1 MQINN
6 VTITDIDQIYSFYRI
21 ASDYQKAKEKV
32 IVWPDFNRN
41 MVETEIAEHRQFKML
56 MNNEV
61 VCIWAITFNDEQIW
75 EERNRDSAI
84 YIHRIATNPDF
95 RGRNFVSKI
104 VDWAKEYAKEKGIQ
118 FDIVV
123 NIQGD
128 EPFIDPNLIEE
139 LVHSFDDDQVSMVS
153 AMSKIE
159 NIKDLQ
165 DPNVVKVVVDTQ
177 NNAIYFS
184 RAPIPF
190 PRDHQEIIRSNEELK
205 KHNFFRHIGIYGYRK
220 DFLAKYIEMDQTNL
234 EKLEKLEQLRVI
246 ENGFKIKMIE
256 AATSLTGI
264 DTQEDYEEALKK
276 Y

>member
-1 MQINN
+1 M
-6 VTITDIDQIYSFYRI
+6 
-21 ASDYQKAKEKV
+21 KKV
-32 IVWPDFNRN
+32 IVIPARLDSSRLPKK
-41 MVETEIAEHRQFKML
+41 VLLDLKGKTVIQR
-56 MNNEV
+56 V
-61 VCIWAITFNDEQIW
+61 YEQCLKVKNI
-75 EERNRDSAI
+75 DGV
-84 YIHRIATNPDF
+84 YIATDSSEIEEVCRSFTNHIILTKSSHQSGTD
-95 RGRNFVSKI
+95 RIGEAV
-104 VDWAKEYAKEKGIQ
+104 AGI
-118 FDIVV
+118 DCDVVV
-123 NIQGD
+123 NVQGD

-139 LVHSFDDDQVSMVS
+139 LVHSFDDDQVSMAS

-205 KHNFFRHIGIYGYRK
+205 KHNFFRHIGIYGYQK
-220 DFLAKYIEMDQTNL
+220 DFLAKYIKMDQTNL

-256 AATSLTGI
+256 AASSLIGI

>member
-1 MQINN
+1 M
-6 VTITDIDQIYSFYRI
+6 
-21 ASDYQKAKEKV
+21 KKV
-32 IVWPDFNRN
+32 IVIPARLDSTRLPKKVLLDLKGKTVIQRVYEQCLKVKNIDG
-41 MVETEIAEHRQFKML
+41 VYIATDSTEIEG
-56 MNNEV
+56 
-61 VCIWAITFNDEQIW
+61 VCRSFTDHIILTKSSHQSGTD
-75 EERNRDSAI
+75 
-84 YIHRIATNPDF
+84 RIGEAVLGLDCD
-95 RGRNFVSKI
+95 V
-104 VDWAKEYAKEKGIQ
+104 
-118 FDIVV
+118 VV
-123 NIQGD
+123 NVQGD

-139 LVHSFDDDQVSMVS
+139 LVHSFDDDQVSMAS

-190 PRDHQEIIRSNEELK
+190 PRDHQEIIYSNEELK
-205 KHNFFRHIGIYGYRK
+205 KHNFFRHIGIYGYQK
-220 DFLAKYIEMDQTNL
+220 DFLAKYIKMDQTNL

-256 AATSLTGI
+256 AASSLIGI

>member
-1 MQINN
+1 M
-6 VTITDIDQIYSFYRI
+6 
-21 ASDYQKAKEKV
+21 KKV
-32 IVWPDFNRN
+32 IVIPARLDSSRLPKK
-41 MVETEIAEHRQFKML
+41 VLLDLKGKTLIQRVYEQCLKV
-56 MNNEV
+56 NNIDGV
-61 VCIWAITFNDEQIW
+61 
-75 EERNRDSAI
+75 
-84 YIHRIATNPDF
+84 YIATDSSEIEGVCRSFTNHIILTKSTHQSGTD
-95 RGRNFVSKI
+95 RIGEAV
-104 VDWAKEYAKEKGIQ
+104 AGI
-118 FDIVV
+118 DCDVVV
-123 NIQGD
+123 NVQGD

-139 LVHSFDDDQVSMVS
+139 LVHSFDDDQVSMAS

-190 PRDHQEIIRSNEELK
+190 PRDHQEIIYSNEELK
-205 KHNFFRHIGIYGYRK
+205 KHNFFRHIGIYGYQK
-220 DFLAKYIEMDQTNL
+220 DFLAKYIKMEQTNL

-256 AATSLTGI
+256 AASSLIGI